1 MTDNCNDKYKE
12 LLKGQIRVH
21 TDRIPSQRKKRKI
34 SNKVDLQSNDAKTVI
49 VIDSDDNASN
59 QPINIRDDSVSREVS
74 ESDDSDD
81 FEDVDLNAEE
91 VDMNGEEV
99 ELDGFGLLGEETKN
113 NQNETLTFALEQTK
127 DDPKK
132 GKRKFVPISKEER
145 ETRRSIHQTLVVLMM
160 MHGAIRNMWCNDY
173 NLSLKM
179 KKLVSPQVMS
189 LLFPVDNDDVLH
201 TVKARRFLDGLQKL
215 MRTYGQKFR
224 TTSQGIIRKNWSE
237 LTLPQKRRDKNIDFD
252 RFKLLVS
259 NFRGSRDLGAQG
271 FVSLL
276 RSIGLVARL
285 VFSLQPPDFTSTA
298 SYPPLEEERKQPL
311 KTKPKTNQI
320 IQKFGM
326 SHSKASKAHLLSA
339 ARSNVSSTDTEEVQ
353 VSLES
358 STYPVFW
365 VEVWNKYAKKW
376 VSIDP
381 IVLETLEYAPTRKKS
396 RFEPPLTEQRNQLH
410 YVIAYDRMGGVKD
423 VTRRYSQY
431 YNARAIKKKIQFR
444 SIDDEIWY
452 QRVLRAISSPIRLK
466 PSKLDILESIEFHNR
481 DRAEGMPNNIAEFKN
496 HPTYALES
504 QLKQNEA
511 IYPNDQTSKCG
522 TFRNKSTR
530 SKNSGVVPVFKR
542 SHVHL
547 LRSAKA
553 WYMRG
558 RILKIGAHAIK
569 LKKNTSRAIRDRS
582 PSRDNSDEEEEFTR
596 LYAEFQTELFK
607 PQPIVDG
614 IIPKN
619 VYGNIDV
626 YTPTMLPE
634 NGYIV
639 NTTGMYSMKMAER
652 AARQILDIDYARAI
666 VAFDFGKNAGEKRSK
681 ASTRIPTAKEGGI
694 VIHKDYKDAIMLI
707 LECLLEEEVE
717 YQRNAI
723 KFNSFKNW
731 RYFLTKLRIS
741 ERLNREHGKIEKLN
755 KKTNKKPKKEA
766 LENGSE
772 EDETDELDSE
782 NYSVYDGSGSEIDQE
797 EIREEEIEDG
807 GFIVTNEQITD
818 DTPATDF
825 QQNENQNFDLVSLD
839 HENLD
844 EGGGFFFEASPSP
857 KSETGKL
864 PKELTICNQEF
875 QDDEDIPDTLFR
887 MGYDGEL
894 IYNPEKEER
903 DDGELI
909 YNPGKEERD
918 YSFGTNVIDVTNNDL
933 IHKPQPE
940 AMEVTKINN
949 PFNNNVMRDGERAPN
964 VERNIKDVANAKLEM
979 ITKKPLEND
988 VVSLA
993 HSSSPPDK
1001 VASKSQAPVMV
1012 LSEESENDVVMEI
1025 ESDIETFPG
1034 IEMES
1039 DIERV
1044 PENAIESENLIES
1057 ESVIE
1062 SESEPV
1068 QDVETAPDIKL
1079 DPQEESQLLKEE
1091 DEFGFQYS
1099 DSE

>member
-1 MTDNCNDKYKE
+1 MSDNCNDKYKE
-12 LLKGQIRVH
+12 LLKDQIRVH

-59 QPINIRDDSVSREVS
+59 QSINTRDDSVSREVS
-74 ESDDSDD
+74 DSDDSDD
-81 FEDVDLNAEE
+81 FEEVDLNVEE
-91 VDMNGEEV
+91 ADLNDEEQ
-99 ELDGFGLLGEETKN
+99 ELDGFGLLGEETKKN
-113 NQNETLTFALEQTK
+113 ENETLTFALEQTK
-127 DDPKK
+127 DDLKK

-145 ETRRSIHQTLVVLMM
+145 EMRRSMHQTLVVLMM

-173 NLSLKM
+173 NLSLQM

-189 LLFPVDNDDVLH
+189 LLFPLENDEVLQ

-224 TTSQGIIRKNWSE
+224 TTSQGIIRKNWNE
-237 LTLPQKRRDKNIDFD
+237 LMLPQKRRDKNIDFD

-259 NFRGSRDLGAQG
+259 NFRGSRDIGAQG

-276 RSIGLVARL
+276 RSLGLIARL

-298 SYPPLEEERKQPL
+298 SYPPIEEERKQPL
-311 KTKPKTNQI
+311 KTKTKPNQI

-326 SHSKASKAHLLSA
+326 SNSKANLLSA

-358 STYPVFW
+358 STYPIFW

-396 RFEPPLTEQRNQLH
+396 KFEPPLTEQRNQLH

-431 YNARAIKKKIQFR
+431 YNARAVKKKIQFR

-452 QRVLRAISSPIRLK
+452 QRVLRAVSSPIRLK

-481 DRAEGMPNNIAEFKN
+481 DRAEGMPNNIADFKN
-496 HPTYALES
+496 HPTYALET

-522 TFRNKSTR
+522 TFRYKSTR
-530 SKNSGVVPVFKR
+530 TKNNNGVVPVFKR

-558 RILKIGAHAIK
+558 RILKVGAHALK
-569 LKKNTSRAIRDRS
+569 LKKNNNRGIRERS
-582 PSRDNSDEEEEFTR
+582 PSRDDSDEEEEFTR
-596 LYAEFQTELFK
+596 LYAKFQTELFK

-634 NGYIV
+634 NGYLV

-666 VAFDFGKNAGEKRSK
+666 VAFDFGKSAGEKRSK

-694 VIHKDYKDAIMLI
+694 VIHEDYKDAIMLI
-707 LECLLEEEVE
+707 LESLLEEEVE

-741 ERLNREHGKIEKLN
+741 ERLNREHGKIEKPN
-755 KKTNKKPKKEA
+755 KKTNKKTF
-766 LENGSE
+766 ENESE
-772 EDETDELDSE
+772 EDETDELDND
-782 NYSVYDGSGSEIDQE
+782 NYSVYDGSGSDID
-797 EIREEEIEDG
+797 EEEINEEEEVREEDG
-807 GFIVTNEQITD
+807 GFIASTTSD
-818 DTPATDF
+818 LL
-825 QQNENQNFDLVSLD
+825 QNDKDQNFDLVSLD
-839 HENLD
+839 QESLD

-857 KSETGKL
+857 KSEMGKL
-864 PKELTICNQEF
+864 PKELIVFNQDF

-887 MGYDGEL
+887 MGDDGEL
-894 IYNPEKEER
+894 IYNPEKGER
-903 DDGELI
+903 DDDEELF
-909 YNPGKEERD
+909 YNPEKEDID
-918 YSFGTNVIDVTNNDL
+918 YSEMTNGIEDTINDSN
-933 IHKPQPE
+933 HKAQTE
-940 AMEVTKINN
+940 AMEVTKINCDV
-949 PFNNNVMRDGERAPN
+949 PFDDNVMQNGERVPN
-964 VERNIKDVANAKLEM
+964 VERNIQDVANAKLE
-979 ITKKPLEND
+979 IISKLPLETNM
-988 VVSLA
+988 VSQR
-993 HSSSPPDK
+993 HSSVPPADK
-1001 VASKSQAPVMV
+1001 ITSKSQTPVMV
-1012 LSEESENDVVMEI
+1012 LSESESEKDVVMEI
-1025 ESDIETFPG
+1025 ESEIETFPG
-1034 IEMES
+1034 IEIES
-1039 DIERV
+1039 DIEPV
-1044 PENAIESENLIES
+1044 PENEIEAENE
-1057 ESVIE
+1057 IE

-1068 QDVETAPDIKL
+1068 PDVKL
-1079 DPQEESQLLKEE
+1079 NTQEESQLLEEE